1 MILRLAWRLLRH
13 RRGFALLIMACVAIG
28 VSGRVAV
35 GTTSAAIATAIGGES
50 RAVLGG
56 DLEVAGSRALAAE
69 QRTAISAAWPAD
81 SATTEVRS
89 FTTMASASSVS
100 GVSGPVEVTVVEP
113 NWPLVGQLGTDA
125 SGGLAAL
132 HGASPGIIVQA
143 DLLERFGLVVG
154 GRLRLGQVEFTVLGI
169 TTSEP
174 GLGASPFRI
183 GPRVWLAS
191 RHLEA
196 TGLTAL
202 GARIRHAL
210 VVRLPDPSGAET
222 SARAARLA
230 LGQDPEDR
238 PLEGAFGPPR
248 DRFNVRTAA
257 DAADSAGRLVS
268 RLTDW
273 IGLVALLALAL
284 GAVGVAAVVRGHLD
298 ARRDELGVLRALG
311 ATPNQVATAFMLQG
325 GLLGLIGSV
334 GGALLG
340 TGLGMLLAKAGGLPA
355 VPSPLAIAVGL
366 ALGCIAALLASAV
379 PALAAA
385 HRPPLAV
392 LRDQP
397 GANRTPWIVRGALL
411 FAVLAWF
418 AIATADARSWVLGP
432 AVAGLTVVGGLL
444 LYGCS
449 ALILPLGR
457 RLGGPLA
464 VRLALRNLARPAL
477 RPAVIAAAL
486 GLAALLAGTALT
498 YRSTVLAELARD
510 DQRPA
515 LFLIDLHEDQLAE
528 LRALCA
534 EAGAGAPEL
543 APVIRAR
550 YRGRPTDGGKPA
562 SAEGGTRE
570 EQQARF
576 FRSREQ
582 NLSFRDQLGADETIV
597 AGTWFTPGQTGVC
610 SLEERF
616 AKRLGV
622 GLGDQVVFDVSGV
635 PLTATVTSLRQVRW
649 ANLRP
654 NFFILLPA
662 SELVGAP
669 TTWVAT
675 VSCPPAAARIVERLI
690 AQRLPNATA
699 LDIAAIAKQVGVL
712 VDRLTAAVK
721 LLAGVVLAAGL
732 AVAAGV
738 ALAGARMRAGEA
750 ALLRALG
757 AAPTLP
763 ARSTALEFAL
773 LGLVGGVIGAALGAA
788 GGALMAGLLLDRE
801 AIVPWL
807 ELSGTAAA
815 IAACSAASGLAAT
828 WRSVTATPLAVLRD
842 EG

>member
-1 MILRLAWRLLRH
+1 VILRLAWRLLRH
-13 RRGFALLIMACVAIG
+13 RRSFALLIIACIAIG

-35 GTTSAAIATAIGGES
+35 GTASGAIATAIGGES

-56 DLEVAGSRALAAE
+56 DLEIAGSQALAE
-69 QRTAISAAWPAD
+69 DQRAAVGSTWPAD
-81 SATTEVRS
+81 SATTVVRS
-89 FTTMASASSVS
+89 FTTMAS
-100 GVSGPVEVTVVEP
+100 GDGTSGPVEVTVVEP
-113 NWPLVGQLGTDA
+113 NWPLVGQLGTNA
-125 SGGLAAL
+125 VGGLAAL
-132 HGASPGIIVQA
+132 HGKDPGVIVQA
-143 DLLERFGLVVG
+143 DLLERFHLQVG
-154 GRLRLGQVEFTVLGI
+154 GRLRLGQTEFTVLGI

-196 TGLTAL
+196 TGLAAL

-210 VVRLPDPSGAET
+210 VVRLLEPSASEA
-222 SARAARLA
+222 SARAARIA

-238 PLEGAFGPPR
+238 PFEGAFGPPR

-257 DAADSAGRLVS
+257 DAADSAGRLVG

-298 ARRDELGVLRALG
+298 ARRDELAVLRALG
-311 ATPNQVATAFMLQG
+311 ATPNQVAAAFILQG

-340 TGLGMLLAKAGGLPA
+340 TGLGMLLTTAGGLPA
-355 VPSPLAIAVGL
+355 LPSPLAIAVGL
-366 ALGCIAALLASAV
+366 AIGLTAALLASAV

-392 LRDQP
+392 LRDQS
-397 GANRTPWIVRGALL
+397 GATRTPWIVYFAIL

-418 AIATADARSWVLGP
+418 AIATLDARSWILGP
-432 AVAGLTVVGGLL
+432 AVAGLTVGGGLL

-477 RPAVIAAAL
+477 RPAVVAAAL

-498 YRSTVLAELARD
+498 YRTTVLAELARD

-515 LFLIDLHEDQLAE
+515 LFLLDLHEDQLAD
-528 LRALCA
+528 LQALCI
-534 EAGAGAPEL
+534 EAGAGEPEL

-582 NLSFRDQLGADETIV
+582 NLSFRDQLGRDETII

-622 GLGDQVVFDVSGV
+622 GLGDQVVFDISGV
-635 PLTATVTSLRQVRW
+635 PLTVTITSLRRVRW
-649 ANLRP
+649 VNLRP
-654 NFFILLPA
+654 NFFILMPA
-662 SELVGAP
+662 ADLVGAP

-675 VSCPPAAARIVERLI
+675 VNCAPAAARTVERLI
-690 AQRLPNATA
+690 AERLPNTTA
-699 LDIAAIAKQVGVL
+699 LDITAITKQVSVL
-712 VDRLTAAVK
+712 VDRLTAAVQ
-721 LLAGVVLAAGL
+721 LLAGLVLAAGL
-732 AVAAGV
+732 AVATGV
-738 ALAGARMRAGEA
+738 ALAGARVRAGEA

-773 LGLVGGVIGAALGAA
+773 LGLVGGLIGSVLGAA
-788 GGALMAGLLLDRE
+788 GGALMAGLLLDR
-801 AIVPWL
+801 APVVPWL
-807 ELSGTAAA
+807 ELGGTAAA
-815 IAACSAASGLAAT
+815 VAACSASAGLVAT